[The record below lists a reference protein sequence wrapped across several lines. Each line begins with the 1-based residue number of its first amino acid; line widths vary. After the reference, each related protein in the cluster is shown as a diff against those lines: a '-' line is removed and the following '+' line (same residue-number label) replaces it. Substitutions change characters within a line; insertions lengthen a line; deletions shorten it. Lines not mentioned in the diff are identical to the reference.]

1 MLKIN
6 ILENISLKKFQ
17 WYDLIKCECSY
28 GQNNICI
35 YLPASLLKEKNVL
48 NDVDLG
54 NEKYYHLDFNK
65 FKKSGRN
72 IDMLFDEYLE
82 NNQYPIYKEMFLF
95 CRHLYRKPTYL
106 RDSYGNPIDQPYE
119 QFRKE
124 FQLFIKKLNCQ
135 EFTNKKT
142 FKNDYNYYIRDLLKI
157 FILFKSAKITN
168 IKYPLDVSRDY
179 LPDEAKLIRLEN
191 ILSLTKD
198 TGSVAALYGRVGS
211 RNEDYIKKLYA
222 LMLTNLDI
230 PDYEF
235 FLLFGYINY
244 LEKVSYSLKYQ
255 YLDYLLKKFSSK
267 IKQPIPASIFFK
279 CIFQKLI
286 KNIQRKGKRLLS
298 YFLESKWK
306 ISLGEY
312 IILKIYID
320 NRLKI
325 LNWNKIATKKSKTL
339 HIIYKDKAS
348 LQKVYDIT
356 KKIPI
361 NNCDEM
367 ISALNKV
374 HSSLTSKEQQIILD
388 TIFPNDTRRKD
399 KKRELLKNHLDEIT
413 IIYAYYVLK
422 RGISGQLV
430 DFNHFY
436 NLIISAYLYFQL
448 NKLNI
453 NEIKFTNCNKNNIDD
468 RQKNIASLYYQ
479 LIKSM
484 FTKKSSDVHHVDFVY
499 LEVSNKIFSKYYFL
513 FDLTITYDETS
524 FDKIIEV
531 INELLYDFWQEGLS
545 VALRVAKV

>member
-106 RDSYGNPIDQPYE
+106 KDSYGNPIDQPYE

-135 EFTNKKT
+135 EFINKKT

-230 PDYEF
+230 PDYE
-235 FLLFGYINY
+235 LFI
-244 LEKVSYSLKYQ
+244 
-255 YLDYLLKKFSSK
+255 
-267 IKQPIPASIFFK
+267 
-279 CIFQKLI
+279 
-286 KNIQRKGKRLLS
+286 
-298 YFLESKWK
+298 W
-306 ISLGEY
+306 
-312 IILKIYID
+312 
-320 NRLKI
+320 
-325 LNWNKIATKKSKTL
+325 KKSR
-339 HIIYKDKAS
+339 II
-348 LQKVYDIT
+348 
-356 KKIPI
+356 
-361 NNCDEM
+361 
-367 ISALNKV
+367 
-374 HSSLTSKEQQIILD
+374 
-388 TIFPNDTRRKD
+388 
-399 KKRELLKNHLDEIT
+399 
-413 IIYAYYVLK
+413 
-422 RGISGQLV
+422 
-430 DFNHFY
+430 
-436 NLIISAYLYFQL
+436 
-448 NKLNI
+448 
-453 NEIKFTNCNKNNIDD
+453 
-468 RQKNIASLYYQ
+468 
-479 LIKSM
+479 
-484 FTKKSSDVHHVDFVY
+484 
-499 LEVSNKIFSKYYFL
+499 
-513 FDLTITYDETS
+513 
-524 FDKIIEV
+524 
-531 INELLYDFWQEGLS
+531 
-545 VALRVAKV
+545 